1 METNR
6 IKVKSEF
13 APLKKVVLTQS
24 EFIFPA
30 RVENFK
36 DDAFL
41 SKESLNLL
49 DGVDTAAKNY
59 KEVFPERQRKWENER
74 ENLKKVLEKYG
85 VEVVRP

>member
-30 RVENFK
+30 RDENFK

-41 SKESLNLL
+41 SKESLSLL
-49 DGVDTAAKNY
+49 DGVDTQQRTIKRFSLSAK
-59 KEVFPERQRKWENER
+59 ENGKT
-74 ENLKKVLEKYG
+74 NGKT
-85 VEVVRP
+85 

>member
-30 RVENFK
+30 RTGNSI

-41 SKESLNLL
+41 SE
-49 DGVDTAAKNY
+49 D
-59 KEVFPERQRKWENER
+59 
-74 ENLKKVLEKYG
+74 LKGHSEKGGFTICNNSSYSH
-85 VEVVRP
+85 

>member
-1 METNR
+1 MEWKLFYMETNR

-30 RVENFK
+30 RTGNSK

-41 SKESLNLL
+41 SEESLSLL
-49 DGVDTAAKNY
+49 EGVDTAGRNY
-59 KEVFPERQRKWENER
+59 K
-74 ENLKKVLEKYG
+74 
-85 VEVVRP
+85 